1 MESHN
6 GYRAKE
12 RLKMF
17 CSRCGNQM
25 EMNARFCTRCGFE
38 LEIAIPQ
45 QKNQLSVVQEPIV
58 AHPEVDRKSCN
69 SVKRVKMVVAII
81 AGITS
86 YFVGSIFASNLHSY
100 LNTKGATIDAVNV
113 VIGAIGY
120 IVVISGAALVLFGV
134 NGLIVTSNYP
144 SKAMEKK

>member
-12 RLKMF
+12 GLKMF

-100 LNTKGATIDAVNV
+100 LVSAHQIKNIKNHAYPLDLR
-113 VIGAIGY
+113 
-120 IVVISGAALVLFGV
+120 IVLCY
-134 NGLIVTSNYP
+134 TMC
-144 SKAMEKK
+144 K